1 MERMFFVTLVPHETG
16 PPAHEMMQLLER
28 FLRML
33 GTLHDFAMLQN
44 GKVFRAKLCSTLS
57 EEDLEDSFR
66 GMLVEAQVQEQKEEC
81 HDCQTM
87 AA

>member
-16 PPAHEMMQLLER
+16 PPAHEMMQHLER

-33 GTLHDFAMLQN
+33 GTLHEFAMVQN
-44 GKVFRAKLCSTLS
+44 GKVFRVKLCSELS
-57 EEDLEDSFR
+57 EEDLEASFL
-66 GMLVEAQVQEQKEEC
+66 GMLVKAQVQEQKGEC
-81 HDCQTM
+81 HDCQTR

>member
-1 MERMFFVTLVPHETG
+1 MERMFFLTLVPHETG
-16 PPAHEMMQLLER
+16 PPTHEMMQLLER

-33 GTLHDFAMLQN
+33 GTLHEFAMVQN
-44 GKVFRAKLCSTLS
+44 GKVFRAKLCSALS
-57 EEDLEDSFR
+57 GEELGDSFL
-66 GMLVEAQVQEQKEEC
+66 GMLVEAHVQEQKGEC